1 MPLVVYPYLA
11 AEYGLGTS
19 FKTIGKAYKMV
30 ANGANS
36 MNEYFRFD
44 EDTGTYVMKD
54 KITTTL
60 GKERDI
66 RPSEKKAVGAFAPLI
81 VEAEKRG
88 QLTKSFIL
96 DALGLG
102 ETGKAYGNTLD
113 KATGFSAIFFQR
125 RRALQQTNNLASRV
139 WS

>member
-44 EDTGTYVMKD
+44 ENTGTYVMKD
-54 KITTTL
+54 KIKTSL
-60 GKERDI
+60 GKE
-66 RPSEKKAVGAFAPLI
+66 ETYVLA
-81 VEAEKRG
+81 
-88 QLTKSFIL
+88 KSCGSICTF
-96 DALGLG
+96 
-102 ETGKAYGNTLD
+102 N
-113 KATGFSAIFFQR
+113 S
-125 RRALQQTNNLASRV
+125 
-139 WS
+139 